1 MNVYSVFQCPV
12 DRAFLSDLEELFAL
26 RFGQAALQ
34 GDGTIDHINPVVL
47 IIAAAAVFDMF
58 AAMFESDM
66 HALKRDALAI
76 SIHFQGHRR
85 ATSQRREQQIIRRWT
100 AISTPQRLWL
110 ISKKDMFPNPNRLLE
125 LAASGLDGHEIGIG
139 GHDYSTVTDFARL
152 RG

>member
-58 AAMFESDM
+58 AAIM
-66 HALKRDALAI
+66 I
-76 SIHFQGHRR
+76 
-85 ATSQRREQQIIRRWT
+85 
-100 AISTPQRLWL
+100 
-110 ISKKDMFPNPNRLLE
+110 
-125 LAASGLDGHEIGIG
+125 
-139 GHDYSTVTDFARL
+139 
-152 RG
+152 